1 MKCVFLFS
9 FSVIAHD
16 PDTGDIL
23 WSIGNAHQGEV
34 SAIALSYNN
43 RFLLTGGEHG
53 EIRLW
58 EMRSR
63 ELVSHLKEH
72 TQRVTGLQLFLSDC
86 TLSSCSKD
94 RSILRWDLRSEVS

>member
-1 MKCVFLFS
+1 M
-9 FSVIAHD
+9 
-16 PDTGDIL
+16 T
-23 WSIGNAHQGEV
+23 
-34 SAIALSYNN
+34 AITLSHNN

-72 TQRVTGLQLFLSDC
+72 TQRVTGLCLFESDT
-86 TLSSCSKD
+86 TLSSSSKD
-94 RSILRWDLRSEVS
+94 RSILRWDLRTEVKIMPVDTSIFFKCANELFCRNAYSAMFREWEL